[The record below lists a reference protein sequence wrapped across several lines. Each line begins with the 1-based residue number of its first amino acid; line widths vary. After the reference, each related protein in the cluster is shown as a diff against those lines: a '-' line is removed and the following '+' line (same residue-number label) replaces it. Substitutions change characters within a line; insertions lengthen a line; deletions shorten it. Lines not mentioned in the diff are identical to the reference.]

1 MNTYVIKKVQEPITE
16 SSFKMAN
23 VAEIKNIP
31 WPEFSAPYTVEA
43 RILHTE
49 DAFYVNM
56 RTDEWPLL
64 STHVDFHDDVCEDSC
79 MEFFFS
85 PDGDDNRYFNFEV
98 NANGIMNVAFRKN
111 RYDYCS
117 MTIEDVEQLHI
128 KTEIEE
134 LQWSVEYE
142 VPYSLIEKYFVGFER
157 KDEIEVLTNFFKCGD
172 ETVFPHYGVWKKI
185 DVPEPDF
192 HRPEYFGKLLLR
204 K

>member
-1 MNTYVIKKVQEPITE
+1 MNHERITIELEYPWDKNGYCPEVKFYPSMTETGFLMKIAVNE
-16 SSFKMAN
+16 SNPKRVM
-23 VAEIKNIP
+23 
-31 WPEFSAPYTVEA
+31 
-43 RILHTE
+43 TE
-49 DAFYVNM
+49 HFQPVH
-56 RTDEWPLL
+56 L
-64 STHVDFHDDVCEDSC
+64 DSC
-79 MEFFFS
+79 VEWFVNFS
-85 PDGDDNRYFNFEV
+85 PETSSSYFNFEV

-117 MTIEDVEQLHI
+117 MTVEDVEQLHI

-192 HRPEYFGKLLLR
+192 HRPEYFGKLLFR